1 MRRCARLPVPTSSGA
16 PLAIR
21 IARRWT
27 RRWSGHWSF
36 PNGSRRQL
44 ATDLATCVSSSERT
58 GDIAIMMMWQPSDD
72 SDTRTQAPPT
82 APAFLAH
89 NEGDMVAVA
98 VQDVAPGERS
108 VVYLDSDREARM
120 TVTEEIPL
128 GHKVAL
134 VDLAADAEVI
144 EYGVRVALA

>member
-1 MRRCARLPVPTSSGA
+1 MT
-16 PLAIR
+16 
-21 IARRWT
+21 
-27 RRWSGHWSF
+27 
-36 PNGSRRQL
+36 
-44 ATDLATCVSSSERT
+44 
-58 GDIAIMMMWQPSDD
+58 MWQPSDE

-98 VQDVAPGERS
+98 VQDVAPGERV

-134 VDLAADAEVI
+134 LDLAADAEVI
-144 EYGVRVALA
+144 EYGTPVALARQPIKAGQFVHVHNVRSARWQNSI